1 MAATPST
8 KLQHL
13 IYRSFLTSA
22 LIPLVVIELVLLS
35 IYFGITHYISMKYRA
50 TLLEEATTSLQEIL
64 SREAGSIDSQLSDV
78 TRHAVLMQRDHERF
92 FRNPESCLLPQG
104 EPQFRRH
111 ANGALYKSENNGGA
125 SLYYSSSTT
134 IGPEEMR
141 KARCSEA
148 LDPLLESIVK
158 STPIISQAYL
168 NTRDN
173 MNRLYPF
180 MPDAPGQYGPILKMR
195 DFNFYYEAD
204 EAHDPERRPVWTSAY
219 LDPAGQGWMI
229 SVIVPIYNGERLE
242 GVSGLDV
249 TIESFIKHVLNLKMS
264 WEAKPFLVDGRGT
277 ILAMPE
283 SVETIFGLHE
293 LTRHEYDANIRST
306 IEKPSEFSI
315 FNIHDAKIA
324 AQLRRVF
331 DSRSRIAEMDA
342 GGAHYLVSQEIVPE
356 TGWRLITLVDKA
368 VIFGKIDEFR
378 RFTNS
383 IGYSAVAL
391 MAVFYAAFFLFL
403 QRKSARMARKIAAPI
418 ERLTE
423 LTSTLLGT
431 RRPPALE
438 EVGIAEI
445 DHLGKNFHEMGE
457 QLDRRTRELIESRIR
472 EQHKE
477 SQAEQLE
484 WLAITDRLTG
494 LYNRLKLD
502 TVLQAEIDRSRRT
515 ERRFGIMMLDIDHF
529 KLINDTYGH
538 QTGDDTLRHLAQ
550 LLKAGI
556 RGTDTVGRWGGE
568 EFMVIC
574 PETDDQG
581 LRNLAEKLRQAVD
594 SQTFPVIG
602 SLTVSFGV
610 AANHPDDGISD
621 IIARADKAL
630 YAAKNL
636 GRNRVETC
644 PSLLH

>member
-22 LIPLVVIELVLLS
+22 LIPLVVIELVLLC
-35 IYFGITHYISMKYRA
+35 IYFGITHYISLKYRD
-50 TLLEEATTSLQEIL
+50 TLLQEATTSLQEIT
-64 SREAGSIDSQLSDV
+64 SREAWSIDSQLRDV
-78 TRHAVLMQRDHERF
+78 TRHAVIMQRDHEHF
-92 FRNPESCLLPQG
+92 FRNLSACNLPQG

-111 ANGALYKSENNGGA
+111 PNGALYKSENNGGA
-125 SLYYSSSTT
+125 SLYYSSATS

-141 KARCSEA
+141 KARCSEV
-148 LDPLLESIVK
+148 LDPLLESIVR

-168 NTRDN
+168 NTRDD

-180 MPDAPGQYGPILKMR
+180 MPDAPGQYGPVLRMR
-195 DFNFYYEAD
+195 DYNFYYEAD
-204 EAHDPERRPVWTSAY
+204 EEHNPERKPVWTGAY
-219 LDPAGQGWMI
+219 LDPAGQGWMT
-229 SVIVPIYNGERLE
+229 SVIVPIYNGDRLE

-249 TIESFIKHVLNLKMS
+249 TIESFIKHVLDLRMS
-264 WEAKPFLVDGRGT
+264 WDAKPFLVDDKGT
-277 ILAMPE
+277 ILAMPA
-283 SVETIFGLHE
+283 SVEAIFGLRE
-293 LTRHEYDANIRST
+293 LTRHEYDENIRTT
-306 IEKPSEFSI
+306 IEKPSEYSI
-315 FNIHDAKIA
+315 FNIRDKTIA
-324 AQLRRVF
+324 EQMKRVF
-331 DSRSRIAEMDA
+331 DFRHRIAEMDT
-342 GGAHYLVSQEIVPE
+342 GGASYLVSQEIVPE

-378 RFTNS
+378 KFTNS
-383 IGYSAVAL
+383 IGFAAVAL
-391 MAVFYAAFFLFL
+391 MAAFYAAFFLFL
-403 QRKSARMARKIAAPI
+403 QRKSVRMARRIATPI

-445 DHLGKNFHEMGE
+445 DHLGKNFHEMGA
-457 QLDRRTRELIESRIR
+457 QLDERTRELIESRIR

-502 TVLQAEIDRSRRT
+502 TVLQAEIDRGRRS
-515 ERRFGIMMLDIDHF
+515 ERHFGIMLLDIDHF
-529 KLINDTYGH
+529 KLINDSYGH
-538 QTGDDTLRHLAQ
+538 QTGDDILKHLAQ

-574 PETDDQG
+574 PETDEQG
-581 LRNLAEKLRQAVD
+581 LINLAEKLRLAID
-594 SQTFPVIG
+594 SHTFPVIG
-602 SLTVSFGV
+602 KLTVSFGV
-610 AANHPDDGISD
+610 SANQPDDGISD

-630 YAAKNL
+630 YTAKHL
-636 GRNRVETC
+636 GRNRVEKC
-644 PSLLH
+644 PTLLH